1 MAIQRERK
9 IKEVKLLTDKV
20 NRRISNIEK
29 VMGRKESWA
38 VKKLY
43 DELESKQGIQ
53 LTKAGYVSKD
63 LKDLSDAQLTSELKA
78 LRNFMHNKTST
89 VRGINEVRRKQIE
102 TMKRTIDDSDFA
114 SEDFTYEDAENL
126 YDIWSDSRNRWV
138 ADKMGG
144 SEYYQ
149 FVAEFRENTAKA
161 IDMNDNLT
169 KSQKNQYKKDAF
181 IDQLDSYINVANDS
195 TMRRKAVE
203 FYNKYVK

>member
-102 TMKRTIDDSDFA
+102 TMKRTIDDSEFA
-114 SEDFTYEDAENL
+114 SDDFTYEDAENL
-126 YDIWSDSRNRWV
+126 YDIWSDSRNRW
-138 ADKMGG
+138 D
-144 SEYYQ
+144 
-149 FVAEFRENTAKA
+149 
-161 IDMNDNLT
+161 
-169 KSQKNQYKKDAF
+169 
-181 IDQLDSYINVANDS
+181 
-195 TMRRKAVE
+195 
-203 FYNKYVK
+203 